1 MAKKIR
7 WTESDTRATLGVGR
21 CGYFTRENFK
31 SCGLTDRRI
40 NTLSTGEMKIFVKV
54 GRDVNTRE
62 EVYKLSDLG
71 KERAHQLGLHRDLQY
86 FNPNVGQNSDFR
98 HDRELANRYCSLD
111 RDCQDRWKTEK
122 EYVREIKEVREHI
135 RVHDKERWEEI
146 KDIKYS
152 APDGGY
158 INEHNQEHYIEVVTD
173 SYDKN
178 RIESKC
184 QTENLLGGFM
194 SMTRV

>member
-7 WTESDTRATLGVGR
+7 WSESDSRATLGVAR
-21 CGYFTRENFK
+21 CGYFTREHFK

-40 NTLSTGEMKIFVKV
+40 NTLSTGQMKIFEKV
-54 GRDVNTRE
+54 GRDVQTGE
-62 EVYKLSDLG
+62 EVYKLSELG
-71 KERAHQLGLHRDLQY
+71 KEKAEELGIAKDIQY
-86 FNPNVGQNSDFR
+86 FNPNVGQNHDYR
-98 HDRELANRYCSLD
+98 HDRELANRYCSLEQ
-111 RDCQDRWKTEK
+111 DCQDRWKTEK
-122 EYVREIKEVREHI
+122 EYIREIKEVREHI

-146 KDIKYS
+146 KNVKHS

-158 INEHNQEHYIEVVTD
+158 INENGHEYYVEVITD
-173 SYDKN
+173 SYTKD

-184 QTENLLGGFM
+184 QAESLLGGSM